1 MLLHNHT
8 YKRIENNANRQLS
21 NSGILADVFQMLL
34 PLIFYVQSIPI
45 VKHGRFVDVMD
56 EHLIASNILLWVS
69 FYCVQVSIRIVI
81 DILIIVESSTKINLG
96 NIISG

>member
-1 MLLHNHT
+1 MNGLFMLLHNHT
-8 YKRIENNANRQLS
+8 YKHIENNANRQLS

-56 EHLIASNILLWVS
+56 EHLIASNILL
-69 FYCVQVSIRIVI
+69 
-81 DILIIVESSTKINLG
+81 
-96 NIISG
+96 

>member
-1 MLLHNHT
+1 MKVASRVGIVVYSLMNGLFMLLHNHT
-8 YKRIENNANRQLS
+8 YKHIENNANRQLS

-56 EHLIASNILLWVS
+56 EHLIASNILL
-69 FYCVQVSIRIVI
+69 
-81 DILIIVESSTKINLG
+81 
-96 NIISG
+96 